1 MVRTGKNGFTLM
13 EMVIT
18 LTMLAILAA
27 IAGPYLSNGVR
38 AYNDSSSS
46 VHTLSNLRS
55 ASERLVREIRE
66 IRRDGLGNYDITSPI
81 QNPSSTLRFFK
92 ADAERVTFTDAAPL
106 LMMSYFSVSGETPYT
121 LSDEL
126 SSITF
131 RYWQSD
137 GITPANLNTEV
148 AIIEFELI
156 MTHAGNN
163 YPQRSRVA
171 LRNQP

>member
-1 MVRTGKNGFTLM
+1 MRTGKNGFTLM

-27 IAGPYLSNGVR
+27 IAGPYLANGVR

-66 IRRDGLGNYDITSPI
+66 IRRDGSTGNYDITSPV

-92 ADAERVTFTDAAPL
+92 TDAERVTFTDAAPL
-106 LMMSYFSVSGETPYT
+106 LMMSYLSVSGETPYT

-137 GITPANLNTEV
+137 GITPANLSTV
-148 AIIEFELI
+148 AIIEFELVL
-156 MTHAGNN
+156 THAGNN

>member
-1 MVRTGKNGFTLM
+1 MVRSRQNGFTLM

-27 IAGPYLSNGVR
+27 IAGPYLANGVR

-66 IRRDGLGNYDITSPI
+66 INNNGAYEILTPVSSP
-81 QNPSSTLRFFK
+81 NSTLRFIK
-92 ADAERVTFTDAAPL
+92 TDTERVTFTDAAPL
-106 LMMSYFSVSGETPYT
+106 LTMSYFSVSGETPYT

-126 SSITF
+126 GSITF
-131 RYWQSD
+131 NYWQRD
-137 GITPANLNTEV
+137 GVTPANNNADV

-156 MTHAGNN
+156 LTHAGNN

>member
-1 MVRTGKNGFTLM
+1 MVRIEQNGFTLM

-38 AYNDSSSS
+38 AYNDTSSS

-66 IRRDGLGNYDITSPI
+66 VRNTGTYAIFSPI
-81 QNPSSTLRFFK
+81 VSPNSTLSFRK
-92 ADAERVTFTDAAPL
+92 TDNELVTIDASASL
-106 LMMSYFSVSGETPYT
+106 LRLAYESINSPTAYT

-126 SSITF
+126 TSITF
-131 RYWQSD
+131 NYWQRD
-137 GITPANLNTEV
+137 GVTPANNNTDV
-148 AIIEFELI
+148 AIIEFELVLN
-156 MTHAGNN
+156 HAGND
-163 YPQRSRVA
+163 YFQRSRVA